1 MRKLVLMALSL
12 AVVSSG
18 IAKEVNEESVE
29 NYMRSSLYTI
39 ILNSEKQ
46 NNYFEEETKK
56 GENANEFMSLAK
68 DLANTDAKKAA
79 NDTTTGSIFSLPA
92 KIFASIPI
100 PNQFNEHNLGTR
112 VIDFDILSANLT
124 ENDKEAAAKDGFQ
137 GKKKSKFNVGNIAKS
152 TAGISTEGSEINA
165 SFDEVAPAVMHR
177 YFKDNNVAELV
188 VARWY
193 DYAPDASDHWGLGTV
208 MDRGTYNFSD
218 VDLQNAANDPAVRTK
233 IDQTAF
239 DMIGNTFIMVTNL
252 RFRSY
257 QAIVAESQGAVTAI
271 GGSKLGGLASLAGA
285 AASAAAGDGY
295 TVQAVSSLYHLVWN
309 EDINQRFAVDI
320 VEKNA
325 TLEDLIEAGFC
336 KLEYL
341 GTEKSSSNIRQSL
354 FSEKP
359 ISDLVQRATARA
371 IDEAIIKLQNN
382 HEQFRTALPIIGGDG
397 NGTIYARIGTKEGLN
412 EKDEYEILEKQEDSK
427 GHTFYKSVGTVKPI
441 KGKIWNNAFGASEE
455 LAENPKATD
464 ADREAVN
471 RGYSEFKGKKG
482 DFKGYY
488 LRLKKKK

>member
-1 MRKLVLMALSL
+1 MKKIFIAALSL
-12 AVVSSG
+12 ALSPIVF
-18 IAKEVNEESVE
+18 AKDVTEENVE

-68 DLANTDAKKAA
+68 ELANTNEKKAA
-79 NDTTTGSIFSLPA
+79 NDTISGSIFSLPA

-100 PNQFNEHNLGTR
+100 PNQFNDHNLGTR
-112 VIDFDILSANLT
+112 VIDFDILAANLT
-124 ENDKEAAAKDGFQ
+124 DSDKEAAAKDGFE

-152 TAGISTEGSEINA
+152 AAGISTEGSEINA
-165 SFDEVAPAVMHR
+165 SFDEVAPAVMHK
-177 YFKDNNVAELV
+177 YFKDNNVAELII
-188 VARWY
+188 ARWY
-193 DYAPDASDHWGLGTV
+193 DYAPESENHWGVGTIV
-208 MDRGTYNFSD
+208 DRGNYNFSD
-218 VDLQNAANDPAVRTK
+218 VDLQEAANDLSKSTK
-233 IDQTAF
+233 INDTAF
-239 DMIGNTFIMVTNL
+239 EMIGNTFIMVTNL

-257 QAIVAESQGAVTAI
+257 QAIVAETQGAVTTL
-271 GGSKLGGLASLAGA
+271 GGSNLGGIASLAGA

-295 TVQAVSSLYHLVWN
+295 TIQAVSSLYHLIWN
-309 EDINQRFAVDI
+309 DDINQRFGI
-320 VEKNA
+320 EILEKNA
-325 TLEDLIEAGFC
+325 TLEDLIKAGFC

-359 ISDLVQRATARA
+359 ISDLIQRATARA

-382 HEQFRTALPIIGGDG
+382 HEQFRTALPVIGGDG

-412 EKDEYEILEKQEDSK
+412 EKDEYEILEKQEDSN
-427 GHTFYKSVGTVKPI
+427 GRSFYKSVGTVKPI
-441 KGKIWNNAFGASEE
+441 KGKIWNNAFGAAEE
-455 LAENPKATD
+455 VSENPKATD

-488 LRLKKKK
+488 IRLKKKK